1 MSIRHSLLVSCLA
14 ANVFAV
20 AWPITASADDPI
32 RFSLQIRPI
41 LADNCFHCHGPD
53 ETHREAELRL
63 DDETSAKARRDE
75 GAAIVPGKPNE
86 SALVKR
92 ITSSDPDF
100 VMPPPDTNKKL
111 KPEQIVILKKWIE
124 QGAPWGKHWSFE
136 PPQKVPLPEVRQQ
149 DWPQS
154 PIDHFVLAELE
165 KRNLAPAPPADPL
178 VLCRRISLD
187 LIGLPPSP
195 LEADAFAAAF
205 AKDRQAAVRELVD
218 RLLQSPRFGEHWARM
233 WLDLARYADTKGYE
247 KDLHRDMWPYRDWVI
262 EALNADMPLDQ
273 FTREQLAGDL
283 LDGASERQLV
293 ATAFHRNTMTN
304 DEGGT
309 DDEEFRMTAV
319 KDRIDT
325 TVQVWMGLTMGC
337 AKCHSHKYDPITH
350 VDYYRFYAIFNQ
362 TEDNDR
368 YDDGPTLPLPSAEQ
382 KERRQKL
389 DEQIVGLKGEVKHEE
404 ESAAGLTAE
413 AEKKWQP
420 QKASEAKSTGGAT
433 LSVQDD
439 GSITAEGASP
449 ETDVYE
455 LTLKPAAGKYTAL
468 RIEALPLKLSNG
480 KQGLGRNPDDPNFVI
495 SELVVERIADGKEPM
510 KLTLKNPRADFS
522 QDGWNVTAAIDGD
535 TQTGW
540 AVSPQ
545 RDQRHVALFDFDSPL
560 EIADGATLKVSL
572 SQQYGNRLT
581 LAKFRLSLSTA
592 TAAELN
598 PVPTTPKLAQLKKDL
613 DAAQSQR
620 SDLEKQIVKL
630 PIYRELAEDKRRI
643 TKIHNRGNF
652 LDPGDE
658 VQPDVPAAF
667 GPLPEGAPQTR
678 LGVAQWL
685 TSKDNP
691 LTPRVMANRVW
702 ARLFGLGIVETE
714 EDFGAQGSPP
724 SHPFLLDWLAVHYR
738 DDCRWSL
745 KSLIRSIVTSSA
757 YQQAFVLDAARREH
771 DPRNVWLSRGSRQRL
786 SAEVVRDQA
795 LAISG
800 LLSAKMG
807 GPSVMPPQPDGLWKS
822 TYNASKWVTS
832 SGADR
837 YRRGIYT
844 YWKRTTPYPSM
855 ITFDAG
861 SREVCLVRRIHTN
874 TPLQALVTL
883 NDPVYLEAAA
893 ALAKR
898 MIQETDHGENCKAAL
913 GLRLALTRMPTGKEI
928 ELLVKLYHEALAD
941 LSSRPDAAEALL
953 KEANATPPAGV
964 AASEHAAWTVA
975 ASAILNLDELLMRN

>member
-1 MSIRHSLLVSCLA
+1 
-14 ANVFAV
+14 
-20 AWPITASADDPI
+20 
-32 RFSLQIRPI
+32 
-41 LADNCFHCHGPD
+41 
-53 ETHREAELRL
+53 
-63 DDETSAKARRDE
+63 
-75 GAAIVPGKPNE
+75 
-86 SALVKR
+86 
-92 ITSSDPDF
+92 
-100 VMPPPDTNKKL
+100 
-111 KPEQIVILKKWIE
+111 
-124 QGAPWGKHWSFE
+124 
-136 PPQKVPLPEVRQQ
+136 
-149 DWPQS
+149 
-154 PIDHFVLAELE
+154 
-165 KRNLAPAPPADPL
+165 
-178 VLCRRISLD
+178 
-187 LIGLPPSP
+187 
-195 LEADAFAAAF
+195 
-205 AKDRQAAVRELVD
+205 
-218 RLLQSPRFGEHWARM
+218 
-233 WLDLARYADTKGYE
+233 E
-247 KDLHRDMWPYRDWVI
+247 KDLGRTMWRYRDWVI
-262 EALNADMPLDQ
+262 DAFNRDLPYDQ
-273 FTREQLAGDL
+273 FTVEQIAGDL
-283 LDGASERQLV
+283 LTSPTLGQRM

-304 DEGGT
+304 TEGGT
-309 DDEEFRMTAV
+309 DDEEFRVAAV
-319 KDRIDT
+319 KDRVDT
-325 TVQVWMGLTMGC
+325 TAQVWMGLTMGC
-337 AKCHSHKYDPITH
+337 AKCHSHKYDPLTH
-350 VDYYRFYAIFNQ
+350 TDYYRFYAIFNQ
-362 TEDNDR
+362 TEDADR
-368 YDDGPTLPLPSAEQ
+368 GDDGPTLPLPTNEQ

-389 DEQIVGLKGEVKHEE
+389 DEQIASLKEQVKKEE
-404 ESAAGLTAE
+404 ESATGLAAE
-413 AEKKWQP
+413 EEKKWQP

-433 LSVQDD
+433 LKVQEDS
-439 GSITAEGASP
+439 SIVAEGTSP
-449 ETDVYE
+449 ESDVYE
-455 LTLKPAAGKYTAL
+455 LTLMPAAGKYTAL
-468 RIEALPLKLSNG
+468 RIEALPSKFLDG

-495 SELVVERIADGKEPM
+495 SELTVERIADGKEPE
-510 KLTLKNPRADFS
+510 KLKLAKPRADFS

-535 TQTGW
+535 TKTGW
-540 AVSPQ
+540 AVSPK
-545 RDQRHVALFDFDSPL
+545 RDQRHVALFDFDPPL
-560 EIADGATLKVSL
+560 EIADGMTLKASL

-581 LAKFRLSLSTA
+581 LAKFRLNLSTA
-592 TAAELN
+592 PAADLN
-598 PVPTTPKLAQLKKDL
+598 PIPTTPKLAQLKKDL

-620 SDLEKQIVKL
+620 SELEKQIVKL
-630 PIYRELAEDKRRI
+630 PIYRELAEGKRRV

-702 ARLFGLGIVETE
+702 ARFFGLGIVETE

-724 SHPFLLDWLAVHYR
+724 SHPYLLDWLAVHYR
-738 DDCRWSL
+738 DDCHWSL
-745 KSLIRSIVTSSA
+745 KQLVRSIVTSST
-757 YQQAFVLDAARREH
+757 YQQAFVVDANRREH

-832 SGADR
+832 SGEDR

-898 MIQETDHGENCKAAL
+898 IIQATDHGESCKAAL

-928 ELLVKLYHEALAD
+928 ELLEKLYEEALAEF
-941 LSSRPDAAEALL
+941 SARPDAAEALL
-953 KEANATPPAGV
+953 KEANSTPPEGV
-964 AASEHAAWTVA
+964 SASEHAAWTVV